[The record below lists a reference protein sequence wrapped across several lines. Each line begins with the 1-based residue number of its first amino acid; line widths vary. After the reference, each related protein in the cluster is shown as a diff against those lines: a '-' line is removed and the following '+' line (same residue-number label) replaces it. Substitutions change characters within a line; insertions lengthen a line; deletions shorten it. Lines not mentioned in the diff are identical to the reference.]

1 MGSLIDII
9 IIGGVIVLIV
19 VRIMAF
25 LRRLSARFSTEIE
38 QTAKATQE
46 SGSEEKRSYG
56 KEVVTGTS
64 ATPELTYE
72 LKIARE
78 NKSRQR
84 AKQTAEKNSTPSAG
98 KAIGNK
104 IANEVKSDSANEG
117 GEFDLRQ
124 AIIYSEIMKPKY
136 SDEEI

>member
-25 LRRLSARFSTEIE
+25 LRRLSARFSTKIE

-84 AKQTAEKNSTPSAG
+84 AKQTAEKNSTPSD

-124 AIIYSEIMKPKY
+124 AVIYSEIMKPKY